1 MSFGTLEVIWPQPPN
16 NTQPNANSNTQ
27 TPLNSN
33 TLTVQRTDVNT
44 LGEFGLIEHLTR
56 DFPLRQSSSIKGVGD
71 DAAVIDN
78 GNLCTVVSTDLLVE
92 GIHFDL
98 AYTPLKHL
106 GFKSVIVN
114 LSDIY
119 AMNAFPK
126 QITVSIAISN
136 RFSVE
141 ALDELY
147 EGIRA
152 ACKAYEVDLVGGDTT
167 SSPKGLTISVTAIGQ
182 GEKDLIVYRNGARPG
197 DIMCITGELGGAYLG
212 LQLLEREKR
221 IWQENPDVQP
231 DFENQQYAVGRQLKP
246 EARRDVIE
254 AFRKIDLKPTSMID
268 ISDGLASEIFH
279 ICKQS
284 NVGALLEEN
293 GVPINQEAQMLALKF
308 KLDPITCALNGG
320 EDYELLFTI
329 RPEDIDKVK
338 YLPDIYIAGEILE
351 AKDGIKLNTKGGNLH
366 DLKAQGWVHF

>member
-1 MSFGTLEVIWPQPPN
+1 M
-16 NTQPNANSNTQ
+16 
-27 TPLNSN
+27 
-33 TLTVQRTDVNT
+33 RTDVNT
-44 LGEFGLIEHLTR
+44 LGEFGLIEHLTAN
-56 DFPLRQSSSIKGVGD
+56 FPLQQASSLKGVGD

-78 GNLCTVVSTDLLVE
+78 GAFCTVVSTDMLVE

-106 GFKSVIVN
+106 GYKSVVVN

-136 RFSVE
+136 RYSVE

-147 EGIRA
+147 AGIRA
-152 ACKAYEVDLVGGDTT
+152 ACEAYSVDLVGGDTT
-167 SSPKGLTISVTAIGQ
+167 SSPKGMVISITAIGQ
-182 GEKDLIVYRNGARPG
+182 GDKDLISYRNGAKVG
-197 DIMCITGELGGAYLG
+197 DLICITGDLGAAYLG
-212 LQLLEREKR
+212 LQLLEREKQ
-221 IWQENPDVQP
+221 IWQENPGVQP
-231 DFENQQYAVGRQLKP
+231 NLEDQKYAVGRQLKP
-246 EARRDVIE
+246 EARRDLIE
-254 AFRKIDLKPTSMID
+254 TFRKIHLKPTAMID

-284 NVGALLEEN
+284 GVGALIEES
-293 GVPINQEAQMLALKF
+293 GVPIHPEAELLALKF

-329 RPEDIDKVK
+329 DPKDVEKVK
-338 YLPDIYIAGEILE
+338 YLPEIYIAGEILD

>member
-1 MSFGTLEVIWPQPPN
+1 M
-16 NTQPNANSNTQ
+16 A
-27 TPLNSN
+27 
-33 TLTVQRTDVNT
+33 RTDVNT

-56 DFPLRQSSSIKGVGD
+56 NFPIVQPETLKGVGD

-78 GNLCTVVSTDLLVE
+78 GTHLTVVSTDMLVE

-106 GFKSVIVN
+106 GYKAVAVN

-126 QITVSIAISN
+126 QITVSIALSN

-141 ALDELY
+141 ALEELY
-147 EGIRA
+147 AGIHA
-152 ACKAYEVDLVGGDTT
+152 ACETYQVDLVGGDTT
-167 SSPKGLTISVTAIGQ
+167 SSPKGLVISVTAIGQ
-182 GEKDLIVYRNGARPG
+182 GDRDLLCYRSGAQVGDLI
-197 DIMCITGELGGAYLG
+197 CITGDLGAAYLG
-212 LQLLEREKR
+212 LQILEREKQL
-221 IWQENPDVQP
+221 WQENPQIQP
-231 DFENQQYAVGRQLKP
+231 DLENQKYVIGRQLKP
-246 EARRDVIE
+246 EARRDVVEI
-254 AFRKIDLKPTSMID
+254 FRKINLKPTSMID
-268 ISDGLASEIFH
+268 ISDGLASEVFH

-284 NVGALLEEN
+284 KVGALIEES
-293 GVPINQEAQMLALKF
+293 GVPIHPEAEMLALKF

-329 RPEDIDKVK
+329 RPEDVDLIRF
-338 YLPDIYIAGEILE
+338 LPEIYIAGEILD

-366 DLKAQGWVHF
+366 ALKAQGWVHF